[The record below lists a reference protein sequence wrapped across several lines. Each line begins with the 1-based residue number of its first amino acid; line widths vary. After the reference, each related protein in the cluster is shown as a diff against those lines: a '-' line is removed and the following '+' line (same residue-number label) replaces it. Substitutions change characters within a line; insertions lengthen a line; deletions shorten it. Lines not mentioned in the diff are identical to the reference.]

1 MTAEIVVMNRSAIVL
16 AADSAFSAQSL
27 FEDGTNQRIY
37 TTSNKLFKLSK
48 FNPVGIMI
56 YGNADLLRV
65 PWEVI
70 IKMYRNKLHGTR
82 FPTVKEYA
90 LDFIEFLERFFLKP
104 EQEHHFNANL
114 TSYYR
119 NVLLR
124 EINAR
129 IDAVI
134 DEHGG
139 IEYSQVKKIVEAV
152 IRERLTE
159 LTSLPKLPA
168 LPEDFAEK
176 VIDRYEP
183 LIEETIAQVF
193 EKLPVSRNSAVRLVE
208 IAGCLFSREI
218 FPASTSGV
226 VITGYGENE
235 TFPALFAFTVDGV
248 ADGTL
253 KYRVDH
259 DTAVTPDRNALVIPF
274 DQQDMVKTF
283 LGGIDPSVDQL
294 LDGYL
299 AEIFASYPR
308 VLLDAL
314 PQMPEEEKA
323 DLAKT
328 LDRENEALL
337 KRLREDLATYEHQ
350 VHTGP
355 ILTAV
360 SVLPKDELAAMAEA
374 LVQLASFKR
383 RVTLGAETVKGPI
396 DVAVI
401 SKGDGFVWI
410 KRKDYFS
417 PELNQHFFN
426 NFYRDHT

>member
-1 MTAEIVVMNRSAIVL
+1 MTAEIVVMNRSAIAL
-16 AADSAFSAQSL
+16 AADSPFTVQSL
-27 FEDGTNQRIY
+27 FEDETNQRIY
-37 TTSNKLFKLSK
+37 TTSNKLFMLSK
-48 FNPVGIMI
+48 FNPIGIMI

-70 IKMYRNKLHGTR
+70 IKMYRTKLYGTR

-90 LDFIEFLERFFLKP
+90 LDFIEFLEGYFLKL
-104 EQEHHFNANL
+104 EQERHLNANL

-119 NVLLR
+119 DVVLR

-129 IDAVI
+129 VNDIL
-134 DEHGG
+134 DEHGE
-139 IEYSQVKKIVEAV
+139 IEYPQVKKIVESV
-152 IRERLTE
+152 IKERLAD
-159 LTSLPKLPA
+159 LTNLPSLPA

-183 LIEETIAQVF
+183 LIQETIARVF
-193 EKLPVSRNSAVRLVE
+193 EKLPISRIADERLVE

-235 TFPALFAFTVDGV
+235 TFPTLFAFTVDGV
-248 ADGTL
+248 VDGKL

-274 DQQDMVKTF
+274 DQQDIVKTF
-283 LGGIDPSVDQL
+283 IGGIDPSVNQL
-294 LDGYL
+294 LEGYL
-299 AEIFASYPR
+299 SEIFASYPR
-308 VLLDAL
+308 ALLESL
-314 PQMPEEEKA
+314 PQMPEEEKVNW
-323 DLAKT
+323 AKT
-328 LDRENEALL
+328 LARENEALL
-337 KRLREDLATYEHQ
+337 KRLREDLANYENLA
-350 VHTGP
+350 HTGP
-355 ILTAV
+355 ILSAV
-360 SVLPKDELAAMAEA
+360 SVLPKDELAAMAES

-410 KRKDYFS
+410 KRKDYFT
-417 PELNQHFFN
+417 PDLNQHFFN